1 MIGSLFYFIPK
12 IQNIYLIA
20 NVFIEELYGHF
31 PINSYQIITTNYIY
45 QSFFEHL
52 HNN

>member
-1 MIGSLFYFIPK
+1 MYPKLRSAMIGSLFYFIPK

-31 PINSYQIITTNYIY
+31 PINS
-45 QSFFEHL
+45 
-52 HNN
+52 